1 MRPPP
6 STKARTTSAHASR
19 ATVSLPTLNV
29 IHVPRPTTGIASPV
43 DGIVRVGAG
52 DDRPWASNGR
62 ITAKAVVPIPLPSSR
77 LRVKPMAVLHAGA
90 MTRMLL
96 RRGDEVRW
104 TRFDYGRFAMRRLFN
119 VVPGLLIGATLL
131 ASSSGL
137 ASDDAWKR
145 LEAGGRGVLVRHT
158 ITTAVVGDPPG
169 MGLDDC
175 ATQRNLT
182 DQGRAH
188 ARAIGAAFRS
198 RSLKPE
204 RVLSSPWCR
213 CIETAQLAFGGSQTE
228 AALSNLFGRSENRD
242 RQVEALRAVIAAHR
256 SSGNLVLI
264 TH

>member
-1 MRPPP
+1 
-6 STKARTTSAHASR
+6 
-19 ATVSLPTLNV
+19 
-29 IHVPRPTTGIASPV
+29 
-43 DGIVRVGAG
+43 
-52 DDRPWASNGR
+52 
-62 ITAKAVVPIPLPSSR
+62 
-77 LRVKPMAVLHAGA
+77 
-90 MTRMLL
+90 
-96 RRGDEVRW
+96 
-104 TRFDYGRFAMRRLFN
+104 MRRLFN

-137 ASDDAWKR
+137 ASDEAWKR
-145 LEAGGRGVLVRHT
+145 LEAGGRVVLVRHT
-158 ITTAVVGDPPG
+158 ITTSGVGDPPG
-169 MGLDDC
+169 MRLDDC

-256 SSGNLVLI
+256 GSGNLVLV
-264 TH
+264 THGSTIVALTGVSPDFGELVVVAPQPGGKFVVEGRLTVPER